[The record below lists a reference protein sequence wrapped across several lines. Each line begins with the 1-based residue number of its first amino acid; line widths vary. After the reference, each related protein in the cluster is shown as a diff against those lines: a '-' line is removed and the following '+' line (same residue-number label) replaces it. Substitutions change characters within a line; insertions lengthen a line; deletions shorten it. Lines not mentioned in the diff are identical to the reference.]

1 MQLKEVEGMWKDLE
15 KTLKSIS
22 SIEKYLSDAREA
34 LIQINNLQMKSRI
47 FCVDSNALKDT
58 KYYISAI
65 VDSIEAVIKMYDKSD
80 VTE

>member
-1 MQLKEVEGMWKDLE
+1 MLNMQLKEVEDMWKDLE

-34 LIQINNLQMKSRI
+34 LIQIN
-47 FCVDSNALKDT
+47 VDSNALKDA

-65 VDSIEAVIKMYDKSD
+65 VYSIEAVIRMYDRSD
-80 VTE
+80 VTK